1 MSATAVRE
9 ASPAVLQPPRPAG
22 LKPFFKWVGLCLLG
36 FPLGGYLGNIV
47 AGPVDGVTPALLG
60 GALAGAGIG
69 LAQWLLLRRSL
80 GVGLAWIAATSVGLA
95 VGLSVGAMAVGYETA
110 RPELM
115 IMGAI
120 SGAFVGI
127 AQGILLRN
135 TFSLWHVWIVTNPPA
150 WALGWLVSSYV
161 ISRNIDERFPVF
173 GASGTV
179 VFAIIT
185 GLLLMAGMR
194 RAKSAAS

>member
-9 ASPAVLQPPRPAG
+9 TPPAVRESPPPAG
-22 LKPFFKWVGLCLLG
+22 AKTFFKWVGLCLLG

-47 AGPVDGVTPALLG
+47 AGPVDGATPALLG

-80 GVGLAWIAATSVGLA
+80 GVGAGWIAATSVGLA
-95 VGLSVGAMAVGYETA
+95 VGLAVGAMAVDYEMG
-110 RPELM
+110 RPQLM

-135 TFSLWHVWIVTNPPA
+135 KLSLWRVWIVMNPPA
-150 WALGWLVSSYV
+150 WAIGWLVSSYV

-179 VFAIIT
+179 VFAIIS

-194 RAKSAAS
+194 GAEPATS

>member
-1 MSATAVRE
+1 V
-9 ASPAVLQPPRPAG
+9 
-22 LKPFFKWVGLCLLG
+22 KPFFMWMGVCILG
-36 FPLGGYLGNIV
+36 IPIGGYLGNIV
-47 AGPVDGVTPALLG
+47 AGPVDGVPPALLG
-60 GALAGAGIG
+60 GAVTGAVIG
-69 LAQWLLLRRSL
+69 LAQWFMLRRSV
-80 GVGLAWIAATSVGLA
+80 GVGLGWIPATSVGLA
-95 VGLSVGAMAVGYETA
+95 VGLAVGAMAVGYETA
-110 RPELM
+110 RPQLM

-127 AQGILLRN
+127 AQGIMLRDR
-135 TFSLWHVWIVTNPPA
+135 FSLWHVWIVANPPA

-173 GASGTV
+173 GASGVV
-179 VFAIIT
+179 VFATIT

>member
-1 MSATAVRE
+1 MSATTVSESPSGVRP
-9 ASPAVLQPPRPAG
+9 SSRPVG
-22 LKPFFKWVGLCLLG
+22 PKPFLTWMGLCLLG

-47 AGPVDGVTPALLG
+47 AGPVDGVTPALLA

-69 LAQWLLLRRSL
+69 LAQWIILRRSL
-80 GVGLAWIAATSVGLA
+80 GVGAGWIAATSVGLA
-95 VGLSVGAMAVGYETA
+95 VGLAVGAAAVGYETA
-110 RPELM
+110 RPQLA

-120 SGAFVGI
+120 SGAFVGV
-127 AQGILLRN
+127 AQGLMLRN
-135 TFSLWHVWIVTNPPA
+135 RFSLWHVWIVAHPPA
-150 WALGWLVSSYV
+150 WALGWFVSSYV

-185 GLLLMAGMR
+185 GLLLMAGLR
-194 RAKSAAS
+194 SAKSSSE

>member
-1 MSATAVRE
+1 MSATTVRE
-9 ASPAVLQPPRPAG
+9 ASPAVHQPPRPAG
-22 LKPFFKWVGLCLLG
+22 LKPFLTWLGLCLLG

-60 GALAGAGIG
+60 GALTGAGIG
-69 LAQWLLLRRSL
+69 LAQWFWLRRRL
-80 GVGLAWIAATSVGLA
+80 DVGAGWIAATSVGLA
-95 VGLSVGAMAVGYETA
+95 VGLAVGAMAVGYETS
-110 RPELM
+110 RPKLM

-127 AQGILLRN
+127 AQGIVLRR
-135 TFSLWHVWIVTNPPA
+135 TFSLWHVWIVASPPA

-194 RAKSAAS
+194 GAKSAVS

>member
-1 MSATAVRE
+1 MSATTVRVT
-9 ASPAVLQPPRPAG
+9 SPAVLQSPRPSGVKA
-22 LKPFFKWVGLCLLG
+22 FFKWAGLCVLG
-36 FPLGGYLGNIV
+36 IPLGGYLGNIV

-80 GVGLAWIAATSVGLA
+80 DVGLGWIPATSVGLA
-95 VGLSVGAMAVGYETA
+95 VGLAVGAMAVGYETT

-115 IMGAI
+115 IMGAT

-127 AQGILLRN
+127 AQGILLRHR
-135 TFSLWHVWIVTNPPA
+135 FSLWHVWIVANPPA

-161 ISRNIDERFPVF
+161 ISRNIDERFPIF

-194 RAKSAAS
+194 GAKQAAS

>member
-1 MSATAVRE
+1 MSAVTVTQATPDVRR
-9 ASPAVLQPPRPAG
+9 SSRPAG
-22 LKPFFKWVGLCLLG
+22 AKTFFKWAGLCILG
-36 FPLGGYLGNIV
+36 IPIGGYLGSIV

-60 GALAGAGIG
+60 GAVAGAVIG

-80 GVGLAWIAATSVGLA
+80 GVGLGWILATSAGLAVGLA
-95 VGLSVGAMAVGYETA
+95 VGAAVVGYETT

-127 AQGILLRN
+127 AQGIVLRDR
-135 TFSLWHVWIVTNPPA
+135 FSLWHVWIVANPPA

-161 ISRNIDERFPVF
+161 ISRNIDERFPIF
-173 GASGTV
+173 GASGVV
-179 VFAIIT
+179 VFATIT
-185 GLLLMAGMR
+185 GLLLVAGMR
-194 RAKSAAS
+194 GAKSVPA

>member
-9 ASPAVLQPPRPAG
+9 ASPAVLQSPPPAG
-22 LKPFFKWVGLCLLG
+22 LKPFFTWMGLCILG
-36 FPLGGYLGNIV
+36 IPIGGYLGNIV
-47 AGPVDGVTPALLG
+47 AGPVDGVSPALLG
-60 GALAGAGIG
+60 GALTGAVIG
-69 LAQWLLLRRSL
+69 LAQWFMLRRSL
-80 GVGLAWIAATSVGLA
+80 GVSLGWIPATSVGLA
-95 VGLSVGAMAVGYETA
+95 IGLAIGAMAVGYETA
-110 RPELM
+110 RPQLM

-127 AQGILLRN
+127 AQGGMLRHR
-135 TFSLWHVWIVTNPPA
+135 FSLWHVWIAANPPA

-161 ISRNIDERFPVF
+161 ISRNIDERFPIF

-194 RAKSAAS
+194 GAKSAAS

>member
-1 MSATAVRE
+1 MSATAVRD
-9 ASPAVLQPPRPAG
+9 ASPAVRESPATAG
-22 LKPFFKWVGLCLLG
+22 AKTFFKWAGLCLLG

-60 GALAGAGIG
+60 GALTGAGIG
-69 LAQWLLLRRSL
+69 FAQWLLLRRSL
-80 GVGLAWIAATSVGLA
+80 AVGAGWIVATSAGLA
-95 VGLSVGAMAVGYETA
+95 VGLAVGAMAVGYETG
-110 RPELM
+110 RPQLM

-127 AQGILLRN
+127 AQGLMLRH
-135 TFSLWHVWIVTNPPA
+135 TFSLWHVWIALQPPA

-185 GLLLMAGMR
+185 GLLLLAGIR
-194 RAKSAAS
+194 GAKSAAS